1 MALRRAARVG
11 DGWIGAGNTPAEVPA
26 LMETLRTL
34 RKEAGR
40 GDRPFETL
48 IGLYADAEVDL
59 FRRMEDE
66 GMTSGIHLPFW
77 FEFDGP
83 STIRS
88 EEAIHGSLRRRD
100 HPVFLSVSKR
110 GLTQIATRPSPWPSD
125 GSSLK

>member
-1 MALRRAARVG
+1 
-11 DGWIGAGNTPAEVPA
+11 
-26 LMETLRTL
+26 METLRTL

-83 STIRS
+83 STIDQKKRS
-88 EEAIHGSLRRRD
+88 MEAYAEEIIRH
-100 HPVFLSVSKR
+100 F
-110 GLTQIATRPSPWPSD
+110 
-125 GSSLK
+125 